1 MTRGPASARKRN
13 FTITN
18 LKLTPEERDLA
29 EAMARDRH
37 DRASRLGFYGSV
49 LVPVLLF
56 AGYGIV
62 SWNVLAVVFAL
73 VGLFIFVGWR
83 ISRELAMVN
92 TYRSLCQKIVE
103 HERDANL

>member
-1 MTRGPASARKRN
+1 M
-13 FTITN
+13 TN

-29 EAMARDRH
+29 EAMARVRH

-62 SWNVLAVVFAL
+62 SWNVLQWYSLWSVCSFSL
-73 VGLFIFVGWR
+73 VGE
-83 ISRELAMVN
+83 SRENWLW
-92 TYRSLCQKIVE
+92 
-103 HERDANL
+103 